1 MKIGLGTKKEAL
13 LVGCSPCSRISP
25 KSNPTPLYACRQIKF
40 NVDKAAGK
48 PALFLET

>member
-1 MKIGLGTKKEAL
+1 MKIWLGTKKEAL
-13 LVGCSPCSRISP
+13 LFGCSPSSKISP
-25 KSNPTPLYACRQIKF
+25 KSNPTPPYTHRQIKF